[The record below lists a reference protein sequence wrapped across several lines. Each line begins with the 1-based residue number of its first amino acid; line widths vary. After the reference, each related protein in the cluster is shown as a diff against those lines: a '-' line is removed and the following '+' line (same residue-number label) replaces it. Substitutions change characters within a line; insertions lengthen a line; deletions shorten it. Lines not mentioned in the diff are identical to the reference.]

1 MSYLFE
7 IQIETTL
14 LYIAIH
20 PYLKLWVGAAT
31 LASAAAALAASLV
44 ALTKLLGCRIC
55 RVCRIRIPYLVAAD
69 RMLVVMLL
77 NLGCNFVLDN
87 VAMFSE
93 KNMRK
98 YCCC

>member
-1 MSYLFE
+1 
-7 IQIETTL
+7 
-14 LYIAIH
+14 
-20 PYLKLWVGAAT
+20 VAAT
-31 LASAAAALAASLV
+31 LASAAAALAAALV

-69 RMLVVMLL
+69 RMLVFMLLNFMLL
-77 NLGCNFVLDN
+77 NLGCNFVRDN
-87 VAMFSE
+87 VAIFSE